1 MEDNSKQGKP
11 VVTVYPAGSDD
22 KSQSGEL
29 MEKAAGVATV
39 AGLTALAIASGD
51 ADDLEDVESLLDDDA
66 VAELDLEEGVENAE
80 TKLEDVPIDLGTWFL
95 AGVITLFAM
104 ACLFWVTTASWFTSG
119 NEVKPEP
126 MPSMSTRQLTE
137 VYTEVSEALSKL
149 SSADMP
155 VNNRG
160 VDYQM
165 LSMTGMAQRLPEGWR
180 SSFVLGED
188 GKLEMVRVALPE
200 AQAKSRDLIRHCNA
214 MQNENERLARE
225 KAPMR
230 FSTCTPRRYV
240 MITATEEMQNRQ
252 FSPAVKVVKDL

>member
-1 MEDNSKQGKP
+1 
-11 VVTVYPAGSDD
+11 
-22 KSQSGEL
+22 
-29 MEKAAGVATV
+29 
-39 AGLTALAIASGD
+39 
-51 ADDLEDVESLLDDDA
+51 
-66 VAELDLEEGVENAE
+66 
-80 TKLEDVPIDLGTWFL
+80 
-95 AGVITLFAM
+95 
-104 ACLFWVTTASWFTSG
+104 
-119 NEVKPEP
+119 
-126 MPSMSTRQLTE
+126 MSTRQLTE

-240 MITATEEMQNRQ
+240 MVTATEEMQNRQ

>member
-29 MEKAAGVATV
+29 IKKAAGVAAV

-51 ADDLEDVESLLDDDA
+51 ADDLEDIESLLDDDVDA
-66 VAELDLEEGVENAE
+66 DLEEGVENAGE
-80 TKLEDVPIDLGTWFL
+80 EPEEPTVDLGSLLWVGGL
-95 AGVITLFAM
+95 TLFAAM
-104 ACLFWVTTASWFTSG
+104 CLFWTAITGWFTPG

-137 VYTEVSEALSKL
+137 VYTEVSEAMSKL

-240 MITATEEMQNRQ
+240 MVTATEEMQNRQ